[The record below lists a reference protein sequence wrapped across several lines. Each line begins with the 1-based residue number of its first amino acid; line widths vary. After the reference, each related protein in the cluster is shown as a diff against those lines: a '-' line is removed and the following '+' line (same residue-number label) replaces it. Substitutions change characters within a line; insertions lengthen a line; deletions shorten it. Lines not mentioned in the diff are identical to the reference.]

1 MCYRTVLEMTQKK
14 YCPEVA
20 YKHVGESAGDR
31 GSVWEEC
38 CRRALDVRVAQM
50 FCREVLE
57 RGVRKSVARESVGR
71 CCRAWDRS
79 LKEPCC
85 GDVAECCEEAL
96 QNVAEK
102 PWRWL

>member
-20 YKHVGESAGDR
+20 YKHVGESAGYR

-57 RGVRKSVARESVGR
+57 RGVRKSMKYGKVLREKV
-71 CCRAWDRS
+71 W
-79 LKEPCC
+79 
-85 GDVAECCEEAL
+85 GDVVELGTGASKSRVVEM
-96 QNVAEK
+96 
-102 PWRWL
+102 